1 MKAENQC
8 TKQISEEQDNSSL
21 SFNSSITVL
30 GFRKEEIESGWIVP
44 F

>member
-8 TKQISEEQDNSSL
+8 TKQISEQDNFSL
-21 SFNSSITVL
+21 SFNSSITVQ